1 MIKNASSSTPMRPAM
16 NIQKDPYVFS
26 DDALKS
32 PSNHVSMD
40 VSNIVTPYQ
49 TKIQQEPNEKRT
61 KKWSIDDFNIGR
73 RLGEGSFSTVILV
86 EEKKTGFLCALK
98 VIKKSIIRQ
107 YQQEHQLIRELEIH
121 MRLFHK
127 HILRMYDFFYDS
139 SRIYVILEYAANDT
153 LASYLK
159 HHQHLDN
166 IRTATFIYQIADAL
180 SYCHRLKIMHRD
192 LKPENILL
200 GQFHEIKLADFGL
213 ALHCPSSR
221 RTQYIGTMDYMAP
234 EVIEN
239 EDVNIDDLSCSPTD
253 SATKPPIPYEES
265 ADLWSLGII
274 TYELLAG
281 TTPFY
286 DTELTITKK
295 RILSCNYVLP
305 GHMHMDAGHF
315 ISHLLKYDRL
325 ERLTIPNVFE
335 HSFIRSFAQINFL
348 NETLHRF
355 ASMHHSQN
363 NPQ

>member
-1 MIKNASSSTPMRPAM
+1 MRATI
-16 NIQKDPYVFS
+16 NIRKDSYIFS
-26 DDALKS
+26 EDVLKS
-32 PSNHVSMD
+32 PSDHVSMD

-49 TKIQQEPNEKRT
+49 SKSQQQQQQQQQQQNEKHN

-73 RLGEGSFSTVILV
+73 RLGEGSYSTVILV

-139 SRIYVILEYAANDT
+139 NRIYVILEYAANDT

-159 HHQHLDN
+159 RYQRLDN
-166 IRTATFIYQIADAL
+166 TRTATFIYQIADAL
-180 SYCHRLKIMHRD
+180 NYCHRLKIMHRD

-239 EDVNIDDLSCSPTD
+239 EDVNIDDLSCTSID
-253 SATKPPIPYEES
+253 STTIKSPIPYEES

-274 TYELLAG
+274 TYELLVG

-286 DTELTITKK
+286 DPELSVTKK
-295 RILSCNYVLP
+295 RILSCDYILP
-305 GHMHMDAGHF
+305 DCIHTDACHF
-315 ISHLLKYDRL
+315 INHLLKYDRQQ
-325 ERLTIPNVFE
+325 RLTISNVFE
-335 HSFIRSFAQINFL
+335 HNFIRTFAQINFL
-348 NETLHRF
+348 NETLHYF

-363 NPQ
+363 NTQ

>member
-1 MIKNASSSTPMRPAM
+1 MRPTI
-16 NIQKDPYVFS
+16 NIQSDSANFS
-26 DDALKS
+26 EEISNS
-32 PSNHVSMD
+32 PMNQISMD
-40 VSNIVTPYQ
+40 VSNVITPHQ
-49 TKIQQEPNEKRT
+49 SKIQTQTEKRT

-73 RLGEGSFSTVILV
+73 RLGEGSYSTVILV

-121 MRLFHK
+121 MRLFHN

-139 SRIYVILEYAANDT
+139 NRIYVILEYAANDT

-159 HHQHLDN
+159 RHQSLDN
-166 IRTATFIYQIADAL
+166 VRTATFIYQINDAL
-180 SYCHRLKIMHRD
+180 NYCHSLKIMHRD

-239 EDVNIDDLSCSPTD
+239 EDVRNEDLSCSSVDPNV
-253 SATKPPIPYEES
+253 TKVPSPYEES

-274 TYELLAG
+274 TYELLVG

-286 DTELTITKK
+286 DSDLNITKK
-295 RILSCNYVLP
+295 RILSCDYTIPDSV
-305 GHMHMDAGHF
+305 HSDATHF
-315 ISHLLKYDRL
+315 INHLIKYDRNQ
-325 ERLTIPNVFE
+325 RLTISNVFE
-335 HSFIRSFAQINFL
+335 HNFIRTFAQINYL
-348 NETLHRF
+348 NETF
-355 ASMHHSQN
+355 HHIATKHHTQN
-363 NPQ
+363 KT